1 MFGALESVA
10 VLWHL
15 RSHRDIIIS
24 IIHVTGN
31 YMAFSMEGEKLA
43 VSGGTQLR
51 SQTHRDD
58 ANLTPTVKLHVPYR
72 PVVLLYR
79 TLTVTTK

>member
-1 MFGALESVA
+1 MTYTVSSGTLNSSISYHHVAACTVWTIVFGALESVA

-31 YMAFSMEGEKLA
+31 EMAFSMEGEKLA
-43 VSGGTQLR
+43 VSVGT
-51 SQTHRDD
+51 
-58 ANLTPTVKLHVPYR
+58 
-72 PVVLLYR
+72 
-79 TLTVTTK
+79 